1 MAYKRYCA
9 GPTRGGRDQ
18 ARVGPAFQEWTFSE
32 EERYTHETI
41 MKGIGQF
48 IFEDAMNN
56 IPLEQRRQND
66 YFPLGALKQASGR
79 KRHLSKAPKK
89 TQRISKGRNGSRGL
103 QTRGHKAKVKNKK
116 KLRAC

>member
-32 EERYTHETI
+32 EKRYTHETI

-79 KRHLSKAPKK
+79 KRHLSKAPK
-89 TQRISKGRNGSRGL
+89 RRKGFQKVEMAVGGL
-103 QTRGHKAKVKNKK
+103 QTRGHKVKVKNGK